1 MTHDRTYWRQC
12 ATKTLIDAAKDSP
25 DELAIA
31 LGERLGEYQDTSD
44 TIDDLLQDNK
54 ALARDVAGLEKAISE
69 LQTEIDQLRFAAKF

>member
-1 MTHDRTYWRQC
+1 MPKDRTYWRQSS
-12 ATKTLIDAAKDSP
+12 TKTLIEQARHSDN
-25 DELAIA
+25 ELAIA

-54 ALARDVAGLEKAISE
+54 ALARDVAGLEEAISE

>member
-1 MTHDRTYWRQC
+1 MTHDRTYWRAC
-12 ATKTLIDAAKDSP
+12 ATKTLIEAAKDSA

-31 LGERLGEYQDTSD
+31 LGERLSEYQDTSD

-69 LQTEIDQLRFAAKF
+69 LQSEIDQLRFAAKF